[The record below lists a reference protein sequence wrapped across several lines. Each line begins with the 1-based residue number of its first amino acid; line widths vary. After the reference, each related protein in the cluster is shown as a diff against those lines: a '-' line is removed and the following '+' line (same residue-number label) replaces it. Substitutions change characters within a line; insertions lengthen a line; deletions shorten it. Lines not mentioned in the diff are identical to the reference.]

1 MDEGLTLLEPDLDD
15 ADGLDDEDAEAAR
28 DAAPPDLDAQSLR
41 DEFVDAFNARD
52 LDALLSVVAA
62 DVECPDRHAVGMT
75 ALAQEVTDIW
85 HRAPGVI
92 LTRAFLDDAPCAVAW
107 LPEDDGS
114 WSRAALVCLDAGP
127 GDARRPLISLVELP
141 DDADA
146 VDRAEADD
154 PTGEELEEGIG
165 WVQWEVGEEPPAR
178 ARR

>member
-15 ADGLDDEDAEAAR
+15 EDAEPAR
-28 DAAPPDLDAQSLR
+28 DAPPFDLDAQSLR

-62 DVECPDRHAVGMT
+62 DVECPDRHAVGVG

-92 LTRAFLDDAPCAVAW
+92 LTRAVLDDTPCALAW
-107 LPEDDGS
+107 LPDDDGC

-127 GDARRPLISLVELP
+127 QDAPRPLISLVELP
-141 DDADA
+141 DDTDA
-146 VDRAEADD
+146 LDRAEADD
-154 PTGEELEEGIG
+154 PTGEELEEGMG
-165 WVQWEVGEEPPAR
+165 WVEWEVGEEPPVR

>member
-1 MDEGLTLLEPDLDD
+1 MDEGLTLLEPDLDG
-15 ADGLDDEDAEAAR
+15 ADDEDADPAR
-28 DAAPPDLDAQSLR
+28 DAPPTDLDAQSLR

-62 DVECPDRHAVGMT
+62 EVECPDRHAVGAR

-107 LPEDDGS
+107 LPDDDGC
-114 WSRAALVCLDAGP
+114 WSRAALVCLDAEP
-127 GDARRPLISLVELP
+127 QDEPRPLISLVELP

-146 VDRAEADD
+146 LDRAEADD

-165 WVQWEVGEEPPAR
+165 WVEWEVGEEAAAR